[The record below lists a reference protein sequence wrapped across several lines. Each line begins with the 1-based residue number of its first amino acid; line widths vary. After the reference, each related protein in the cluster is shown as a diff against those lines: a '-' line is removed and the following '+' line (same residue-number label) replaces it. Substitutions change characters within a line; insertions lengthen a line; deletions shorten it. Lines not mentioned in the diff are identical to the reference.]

1 MGLIQSTHEESEEGG
16 EPEEDEAAAAA
27 AGLLQQQEGKQSRKV
42 LEQEPEVLPCHPSA
56 SPLSPQLSC
65 SGTPYLGSSVRVWDP
80 YHVLSQS
87 HFVPP
92 AGNHH
97 SLNTSALHHHHNGS
111 DEFDGFEDE
120 LGVEVYL
127 IHHAESTMDEKPDL
141 IGGRCPS
148 AILTPNGKRQAR
160 ALAVFL
166 NSQGLRF
173 DEVYSSPLERAKHT
187 ALFVCQEMDILE
199 EKIQCS
205 DGLIEMSQGQWEGC
219 HFSDIYTPEV
229 VNIINR
235 SQPDFCAP
243 GGESERQVEFRMV
256 EFLNNKVL
264 QRSVKSTQMGFAR
277 YQNNTKVYGSHNS
290 LMQVHPIEDGDG
302 TTVSQWELFN
312 GQKQLAKRKSGKSRL
327 QFVTTGDNETE
338 DELSPEDSN
347 IHRQVQEKSRRHSE
361 CVGIFT
367 HEMAIK
373 CLLTGLLGS
382 NPLMIQRIC
391 IDNSSMTVLR
401 HSSKTG
407 WKIERINDTAHLRL
421 LYEKLF
427 PH

>member
-1 MGLIQSTHEESEEGG
+1 MG
-16 EPEEDEAAAAA
+16 
-27 AGLLQQQEGKQSRKV
+27 
-42 LEQEPEVLPCHPSA
+42 
-56 SPLSPQLSC
+56 PLSCFISEPFC
-65 SGTPYLGSSVRVWDP
+65 SSYWESSFFDHGAP
-80 YHVLSQS
+80 YH
-87 HFVPP
+87 HR
-92 AGNHH
+92 
-97 SLNTSALHHHHNGS
+97 TGS
-111 DEFDGFEDE
+111 DGFDGFEDD

-127 IHHAESTMDEKPDL
+127 IRHAESTMDDKPDF

-205 DGLIEMSQGQWEGC
+205 DGLIEISQGQWEGC
-219 HFSDIYTPEV
+219 HFSDIYTPEI

-264 QRSVKSTQMGFAR
+264 RRSMKSTDMGFAQ
-277 YQNNTKVYGSHNS
+277 YQNNIKAYGSQNS
-290 LMQVHPIEDGDG
+290 MMQVHPIEDGDG
-302 TTVSQWELFN
+302 TTISQWELFN
-312 GQKQLAKRKSGKSRL
+312 GQKQLVKRKSGKSRL
-327 QFVTTGDNETE
+327 QFVTTGDNGTE
-338 DELSPEDSN
+338 DELSLEDGN
-347 IHRQVQEKSRRHSE
+347 IGRQVQENSRRQPE

-382 NPLMIQRIC
+382 NPLMIHRIC
-391 IDNSSMTVLR
+391 IDNSSITVLR